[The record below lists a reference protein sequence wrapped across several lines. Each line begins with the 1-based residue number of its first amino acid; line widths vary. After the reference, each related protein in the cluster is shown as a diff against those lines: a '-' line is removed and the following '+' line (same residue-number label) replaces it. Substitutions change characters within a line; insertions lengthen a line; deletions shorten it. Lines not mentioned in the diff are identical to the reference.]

1 MSEKGLCKQDRVDVV
16 GREATRSNARYISP
30 PVDIFETEEGLTM
43 LADVPGMDETSLQ
56 ISVEQGVL
64 TLEGQATVEKADRFY
79 HEFSMAGYWRQFQ
92 IPETFD
98 VSQATAAMKDGV
110 LTLVLPK
117 AEAAK
122 PRKISISM
130 H

>member
-1 MSEKGLCKQDRVDVV
+1 MSEKGLCKQNRADVV
-16 GREATRSNARYISP
+16 GRETTRSSERYIAP
-30 PVDIFETEEGLTM
+30 PVDIFETEEGLTL
-43 LADVPGMDETSLQ
+43 LADLPGMDETSLQ
-56 ISVEQGVL
+56 ISVDKGVL
-64 TLEGQATVEKADRFY
+64 TLEGKASVEKSDRFY

-98 VSQATAAMKDGV
+98 VSQATAEMKDGV
-110 LTLVLPK
+110 LTLILPK

-122 PRKISISM
+122 PRKISISV

>member
-1 MSEKGLCKQDRVDVV
+1 MSEKSLRKHDGTELV
-16 GREATRSNARYISP
+16 GREATRSDERYIAP
-30 PVDIFETEEGLTM
+30 PVDIFETDEELTL

-56 ISVEQGVL
+56 ISVDKGIL
-64 TLEGQATVEKADRFY
+64 TLEGKASVEKTERFC

-98 VSQATAAMKDGV
+98 VSQATAKMKDGV

-122 PRKISISM
+122 PRKISISV